1 MAFSRGRH
9 AAAKTP
15 FHGPDRFIKASFSYT
30 CHYNPPNNKK
40 HMSAA
45 SSPFD
50 WKIRV
55 YYEDTDTGGVVFYAN
70 YLKFFERARTEWL
83 RSFGFQQQHLA
94 ETTGAIFVVK
104 STGVDYLSPARLD
117 DELKLTVVVEKL
129 RNASIEF
136 IQEAWR
142 LPSGN
147 GAAGKI
153 NQEATLLARGRIT
166 VVCVDAASFRPQQI
180 PADLLARIKAA
191 PGLPRQDAP

>member
-1 MAFSRGRH
+1 
-9 AAAKTP
+9 
-15 FHGPDRFIKASFSYT
+15 
-30 CHYNPPNNKK
+30 
-40 HMSAA
+40 MSAA
-45 SSPFD
+45 SSPFN

-104 STGVDYLSPARLD
+104 STSVDYLSPARLD
-117 DELKLTVVVEKL
+117 DELKLTVVVEKF

-136 IQEAWR
+136 VQEAWR

-147 GAAGKI
+147 GAAGN

-180 PADLLARIKAA
+180 PAELLSRIKTA
-191 PGLPRQDAP
+191 PGLTRQDAP